1 MKNKFLKIFIF
12 ILCIFTV
19 TEIYAKQGF
28 LPAEKTYI
36 LKITSQNPAKPG
48 VPFTGSYVVTGKN
61 GYRVIHF
68 FMKNQQIQHIDTP
81 YKVIIKG
88 TALSTM
94 IVSVN
99 NPQVDN
105 IKVEIFEKQGD
116 QENSMMSGSGL
127 TIVSTNDANLVFNNI
142 YAK

>member
-1 MKNKFLKIFIF
+1 LK
-12 ILCIFTV
+12 
-19 TEIYAKQGF
+19 
-28 LPAEKTYI
+28 
-36 LKITSQNPAKPG
+36 SQL
-48 VPFTGSYVVTGKN
+48 V
-61 GYRVIHF
+61 
-68 FMKNQQIQHIDTP
+68 QHIETP
-81 YKVIIKG
+81 YEEIIKG

-99 NPQVDN
+99 DPQVDI

-116 QENSMMSGSGL
+116 KENSIMSGSGL